1 MIAGELHEIIND
13 DTSNK
18 NKLYLK
24 KNVTVI
30 LFIKLVSF
38 PASHLPPGK
47 LTLGLYNKLSQRGIN
62 MATINEISLN
72 QYRNQHSGTFPG
84 KQKGYDY
91 LFGMA
96 RVKESPIALAEYW
109 CLSWSLYIIAV

>member
-38 PASHLPPGK
+38 PR
-47 LTLGLYNKLSQRGIN
+47 LSPAPRQVD
-62 MATINEISLN
+62 S
-72 QYRNQHSGTFPG
+72 
-84 KQKGYDY
+84 
-91 LFGMA
+91 
-96 RVKESPIALAEYW
+96 RV
-109 CLSWSLYIIAV
+109 V

>member
-1 MIAGELHEIIND
+1 
-13 DTSNK
+13 
-18 NKLYLK
+18 
-24 KNVTVI
+24 
-30 LFIKLVSF
+30 
-38 PASHLPPGK
+38 
-47 LTLGLYNKLSQRGIN
+47 